1 MIEYSYKTIQSLR
14 YAKHRKFYNKFV
26 IEGKRIVESALVC
39 NVKIST
45 IFCSDNFL
53 KENKSWAQKYLNKGT
68 TIKTI
73 DKKTFFKICNTKSPQ
88 GILAV
93 CDMPKQNPIK
103 LTIDRWVY
111 LDKISDPGNMGTLIR
126 SCAWFGIKN
135 IALSHKCTDP
145 YNPKS
150 IRASMGAH
158 FVVNIHTN
166 TDLSIFKKTHRII
179 AADLRGE
186 NASAYD
192 FPKKCVLVLG
202 SEAHGISKQN
212 LDYIEDFIFI
222 NKLGSGNSLNV
233 STAGSILIYLLTNK
247 LNF

>member
-26 IEGKRIVESALVC
+26 IEGKRIVESALGFHANIGPV
-39 NVKIST
+39 
-45 IFCSDNFL
+45 FCSDNFL
-53 KENKSWAQKYLNKGT
+53 KENKTWIEKHLQKDIV
-68 TIKTI
+68 IKTI
-73 DKKTFFKICNTKSPQ
+73 DKKVFAKISNTKSPQ
-88 GILAV
+88 GILTI
-93 CDMPKQNPIK
+93 CDIPKQNPIK
-103 LTIDRWVY
+103 LTLDKWIY

-135 IALSHKCTDP
+135 IALSPECADP

-150 IRASMGAH
+150 IRAAMGTH
-158 FVVNIHTN
+158 FIVTLHIN
-166 TDLSIFKKTHRII
+166 TDLNIFKKTHRII
-179 AADLRGE
+179 AADLSGE

-192 FPKKCVLVLG
+192 FPNKCVLVLG
-202 SEAHGISKQN
+202 SEAHGISEQN

-233 STAGSILIYLLTNK
+233 STAGSILIYLLMNK
-247 LNF
+247 LK

>member
-26 IEGKRIVESALVC
+26 IEGKRIVESALGFHA
-39 NVKIST
+39 NIGP
-45 IFCSDNFL
+45 IFCSDIFL
-53 KENKSWAQKYLNKGT
+53 KENKIWVEKHLQKDTL
-68 TIKTI
+68 IKTI
-73 DKKTFFKICNTKSPQ
+73 DKKIFAKISNTKSPQ
-88 GILAV
+88 GILTI
-93 CDMPKQNPIK
+93 CDIPKQNPIK
-103 LTIDRWVY
+103 LTLDKWIY

-135 IALSHKCTDP
+135 IALSPECTDP

-150 IRASMGAH
+150 IRAAMGTH
-158 FVVNIHTN
+158 FTVTLHMNTN
-166 TDLSIFKKTHRII
+166 LNIFKNTHRII
-179 AADLRGE
+179 AADLSGE

-192 FPKKCVLVLG
+192 FPNKCVLVLG
-202 SEAHGISKQN
+202 SEAHGISEQN

-233 STAGSILIYLLTNK
+233 STAGSILIYLLMKN
-247 LNF
+247 

>member
-26 IEGKRIVESALVC
+26 IEGKRIVESALGFHANIGPV
-39 NVKIST
+39 
-45 IFCSDNFL
+45 FCSDNFL
-53 KENKSWAQKYLNKGT
+53 KENKTWIEKHLQKDIV
-68 TIKTI
+68 IKTI
-73 DKKTFFKICNTKSPQ
+73 DKKIFAKISNTKSPQ
-88 GILAV
+88 GILTI
-93 CDMPKQNPIK
+93 CDIPKQNPIK
-103 LTIDRWVY
+103 LTLDKWIY

-135 IALSHKCTDP
+135 IALSPECADP

-150 IRASMGAH
+150 IRAAMGTH
-158 FVVNIHTN
+158 FIVTLHIN
-166 TDLSIFKKTHRII
+166 TDLNIFKKTHRII
-179 AADLRGE
+179 AADLSGE

-192 FPKKCVLVLG
+192 FPNKCVLVLG
-202 SEAHGISKQN
+202 SEAHGISEQN

-233 STAGSILIYLLTNK
+233 STAGSILIYLLMNK
-247 LNF
+247 LK

>member
-26 IEGKRIVESALVC
+26 IEGKRMVKSALGFHANIGPV
-39 NVKIST
+39 
-45 IFCSDNFL
+45 FCSDNFL
-53 KENKSWAQKYLNKGT
+53 KENKTWIEKHLQKNIV
-68 TIKTI
+68 IKTI
-73 DKKTFFKICNTKSPQ
+73 DKKIFAKISNTKSPQ
-88 GILAV
+88 GILTI
-93 CDMPKQNPIK
+93 CDIPKQNPIK
-103 LTIDRWVY
+103 LTLDKWIY

-135 IALSHKCTDP
+135 IALSPDCADP

-150 IRASMGAH
+150 VRAAMGTH
-158 FVVNIHTN
+158 FIVTIHMN
-166 TDLSIFKKTHRII
+166 TDLNIFKKTHRII
-179 AADLRGE
+179 AADLSGE

-192 FPKKCVLVLG
+192 FPNKCVLVLG
-202 SEAHGISKQN
+202 SEAHGISEQN

-233 STAGSILIYLLTNK
+233 STAGSILIYLLMKN
-247 LNF
+247 

>member
-26 IEGKRIVESALVC
+26 IEGKRIVESALGFHA
-39 NVKIST
+39 NIGP
-45 IFCSDNFL
+45 IFCSNNFL
-53 KENKSWAQKYLNKGT
+53 KENKTWIEKHLKKDAI
-68 TIKTI
+68 IKKI
-73 DKKTFFKICNTKSPQ
+73 DKKNLIKISNTKSPQ
-88 GILAV
+88 GILTI
-93 CDMPKQNPIK
+93 CDIPKQNPIK
-103 LTIDRWVY
+103 LTLDKWIY

-135 IALSHKCTDP
+135 IALSPECADP

-150 IRASMGAH
+150 IRAAMGTH
-158 FVVNIHTN
+158 FIVTLHMN
-166 TDLSIFKKTHRII
+166 TDLNIFKKTHRII
-179 AADLRGE
+179 AADLSGE

-192 FPKKCVLVLG
+192 FPNKCVLVLG
-202 SEAHGISKQN
+202 SEAHGISEQN

-233 STAGSILIYLLTNK
+233 STAGSILIYLLMKN
-247 LNF
+247 